1 MLMNVGMANTY
12 IEANITQIQT
22 IILKVQRL
30 NKLRKFELQNG
41 LTIWCLVGTNDQ
53 DDLVEVFVLLGHFKS

>member
-1 MLMNVGMANTY
+1 MLIHPNSDNQPEGG
-12 IEANITQIQT
+12 ITQIQT

-53 DDLVEVFVLLGHFKS
+53 DVK